1 MIQDQQQTL
10 AVIDA
15 LLHQQ
20 PITSQHL
27 ADFVHQHPD
36 VVGQQGSKDD
46 VSQDVSD
53 DSWLTVGDS
62 EQPSDSVLSDSVLC
76 DSVLC
81 DSADTS
87 TDTTAT
93 CRHLSQRRV
102 LLLIRSSNVT
112 YKYIQ
117 INF

>member
-53 DSWLTVGDS
+53 DSWLTAGDS

-76 DSVLC
+76 DS
-81 DSADTS
+81 ADTS
-87 TDTTAT
+87 TDTTAI